1 MDIVTYYIDRIT
13 QVEMVINT
21 NLQTAKLPWL
31 IGVSPAD
38 RKKLEDVVDQILH
51 NEVVVFTDLDELN
64 RLQAVSTQTPYIIDK
79 LNQYKNCLESEL
91 LTFLG
96 IDNPGPEKDERLLVD
111 EVNAGNQEIN
121 SSQDGFED
129 SLDEW
134 TKGIKETLGFDI
146 SVKPNTTYVNSIH
159 NDVHGQGQEVKPD
172 KKDQEAK

>member
-1 MDIVTYYIDRIT
+1 
-13 QVEMVINT
+13 
-21 NLQTAKLPWL
+21 
-31 IGVSPAD
+31 
-38 RKKLEDVVDQILH
+38 
-51 NEVVVFTDLDELN
+51 
-64 RLQAVSTQTPYIIDK
+64 
-79 LNQYKNCLESEL
+79 
-91 LTFLG
+91 LG

-134 TKGIKETLGFDI
+134 IKGIKETLGFDI
-146 SVKPNTTYVNSIH
+146 SIKPNTTYVNSIH